1 MTRIEKHLMRQ
12 VLWFSL
18 LWITGK
24 LILASLSIEPF
35 LDEQSDWII
44 YVWALTKYHSSI
56 SLSKDVE
63 DDSITFKN
71 NYFPLLLPWT
81 HTLK

>member
-35 LDEQSDWII
+35 LDEQS
-44 YVWALTKYHSSI
+44 H
-56 SLSKDVE
+56 
-63 DDSITFKN
+63 
-71 NYFPLLLPWT
+71 
-81 HTLK
+81 